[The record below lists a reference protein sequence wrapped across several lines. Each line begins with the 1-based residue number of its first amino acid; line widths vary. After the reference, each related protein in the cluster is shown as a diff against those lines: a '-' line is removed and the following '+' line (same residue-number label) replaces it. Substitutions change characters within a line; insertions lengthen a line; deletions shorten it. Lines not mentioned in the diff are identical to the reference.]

1 MNYSVDWDRARAE
14 IDIEQYFL
22 YKQGGLYQFDKYKK
36 AYVQFD
42 QNGQGDIIRFF
53 KHENSGV
60 KMYYSLV
67 HNDSGDIIQFIKKRI
82 LQDFNASATEINQ
95 ELSQFM
101 GTPYK
106 INIIKNERIHF
117 DTANVPEEGI
127 NYTIN
132 GNIIQNIDQHHPYL
146 LSFRKLSIDIL
157 FSDAF
162 KSVFFTYRTKIGESL
177 AFYLKDIEGNIV
189 GISRIQTKENEY
201 FNKKWFDK
209 NSKNNIGFTFSNK
222 PLVTETLSIFESVFD
237 AVSFQEIYPS
247 TTSQFIST
255 NGELGFKKAG
265 YVKQYYHSNSFKYLN
280 LCSDNDL
287 AGHYFN
293 LCLLANFLDP
303 VQTIKKSQK
312 NITIEFLDKQLD
324 PSIKMLSQFFKKS
337 AQKYELKDESELPQ
351 SFFTETLSKNET
363 SFYFMIGNSKE
374 SIQFFIDLLYRL
386 WDLKFINIKIP
397 INKDFN
403 GDLINSKTLSND

>member
-189 GISRIQTKENEY
+189 GI
-201 FNKKWFDK
+201 
-209 NSKNNIGFTFSNK
+209 
-222 PLVTETLSIFESVFD
+222 LS
-237 AVSFQEIYPS
+237 
-247 TTSQFIST
+247 
-255 NGELGFKKAG
+255 
-265 YVKQYYHSNSFKYLN
+265 
-280 LCSDNDL
+280 
-287 AGHYFN
+287 
-293 LCLLANFLDP
+293 
-303 VQTIKKSQK
+303 
-312 NITIEFLDKQLD
+312 
-324 PSIKMLSQFFKKS
+324 
-337 AQKYELKDESELPQ
+337 
-351 SFFTETLSKNET
+351 
-363 SFYFMIGNSKE
+363 
-374 SIQFFIDLLYRL
+374 
-386 WDLKFINIKIP
+386 
-397 INKDFN
+397 
-403 GDLINSKTLSND
+403 LIHI